1 MSEKTTLPNLLN
13 DIVDFL
19 KKRNLQLSNQSR
31 DGRINS
37 AFNEDEIFRLLESK
51 FTINHPNMRDWV
63 DFSFYENN
71 VFYPVNIKV
80 STTETTDNLNCKL
93 HIYPQ
98 NLLLK
103 N

>member
-37 AFNEDEIFRLLESK
+37 AFNEDEIFGLLESK
-51 FTINHPNMRDWV
+51 
-63 DFSFYENN
+63 
-71 VFYPVNIKV
+71 
-80 STTETTDNLNCKL
+80 
-93 HIYPQ
+93 
-98 NLLLK
+98 
-103 N
+103 